1 MKHKSILRFLSFLF
15 LLILGTQVGYSQLNG
30 KISGKV
36 TDSKSGETLI
46 GLTVKIT
53 GAALGASTD
62 IEGRYTL
69 GNLNPGK
76 YNLTFSYVGYQSK
89 NITEIEVLAG
99 KTTNLD
105 VIMEEAT
112 SVALEEV
119 VITATVRQES
129 ISALYAQQKN
139 SISISSGITSELIKK
154 TPDRNTSEVLRRV
167 SGASIQENKF
177 VIIRG
182 LADRYN
188 SSILNN
194 AVLPS
199 SEPDRKAFSFDIIPS
214 NLIDRIVVNKTASA
228 DLPGDFAGGIIQVIT
243 RDVPEENFL
252 NASASFGYNNQS
264 TFKDFTSNNR
274 NKYDFLGFDDGSRNL
289 PAGFPGSFQSYNP
302 LSNAEK
308 AKYSAQLKNAYAES
322 TPMAIPTQNHQL
334 TWGKR
339 KDLKNSGSFGSVV
352 SLSYR
357 NSQNT
362 AFAERIDYEF
372 SGSPFYEYSENI
384 SKYSTNL
391 GALANFAYIKG
402 GNKIAFKNIY
412 NRSFEDNYTARTGFT
427 NDNIQD
433 VRLNVSDLTTKS
445 LLNSQLEGESQLGKK
460 QVKLTWNLNYSRVE
474 RDQPD
479 QRSLDYRRSLGSTEP
494 FRLIDRNTRRLFSNL
509 EEDTFGAQAALAI
522 PVKLFDQP
530 STFKVGFLKQYKQRD
545 FGARI
550 FNYLFVG
557 PSAFEPSISGLPK
570 EQIFAPANIGTN
582 GYILTDFSN
591 NTDSYD
597 ANSDLNAGFLLMDN
611 KLGEKIR
618 LSYGARFEQFAQ
630 TLNAIDF
637 SGQKIAAQ
645 QDNFDVLP
653 SANFSYSLN
662 SRSNIR
668 LSGSQ
673 TVSRPEFRE
682 LALFNYYDF
691 ITQTSITGNPAL
703 KRAKIFNGDLRYEL
717 YPSAGETF
725 TVSAFYKN
733 FNNPIEQRVNSNS
746 TPVVRG
752 INYLNADQATSF
764 GIELDIRKKLSFMGD
779 KEWLNNLTAFAN
791 ATYIHS
797 QVQGEGIDRPLQG
810 QSPYLINAGL
820 QYFSPKTALTFTSVY
835 NRIGQRIFLVG
846 YQGYPDIYENA
857 RDVFDFQV
865 SKKILKS
872 QAEVKLNVG
881 DILNQSTVF
890 YQNNAGNTKRAYEGA
905 GIDRM
910 INSLKLGSNVSLSF
924 SYNLGLGNNKK

>member
-1 MKHKSILRFLSFLF
+1 
-15 LLILGTQVGYSQLNG
+15 
-30 KISGKV
+30 
-36 TDSKSGETLI
+36 
-46 GLTVKIT
+46 
-53 GAALGASTD
+53 
-62 IEGRYTL
+62 
-69 GNLNPGK
+69 
-76 YNLTFSYVGYQSK
+76 
-89 NITEIEVLAG
+89 
-99 KTTNLD
+99 
-105 VIMEEAT
+105 
-112 SVALEEV
+112 
-119 VITATVRQES
+119 
-129 ISALYAQQKN
+129 
-139 SISISSGITSELIKK
+139 
-154 TPDRNTSEVLRRV
+154 
-167 SGASIQENKF
+167 

-530 STFKVGFLKQYKQRD
+530 STFKVGFLKQYKQRN

-752 INYLNADQATSF
+752 INYLNADQATSL